1 MKRLSRLQSQSEK
14 DAWIPLNR
22 TPEPEAESEEEPRLR
37 RLTWEPS
44 TWIRP
49 PTKAQLMAGR

>member
-1 MKRLSRLQSQSEK
+1 MKRLSRLQLQYEK
-14 DAWIPLNR
+14 DDRMPLNR
-22 TPEPEAESEEEPRLR
+22 IPEPEAESEEPRLR

-49 PTKAQLMAGR
+49 PTKARLMAAR